1 MRMNKNLLSVTA
13 GIVSCV
19 VLVWLST
26 SIWGGEKTYELHPQV
41 GVPEYRSDAAR
52 AIDAYERLMER
63 YMDLTEG
70 NLIRVGADVQS
81 VIRKLDSIDG
91 KLAQLSTRIARI
103 EGALGLKQP
112 TLPTEEKLQPD
123 VAEKNPQE
131 KSSPPK

>member
-1 MRMNKNLLSVTA
+1 MRTNRNLLALAA
-13 GIVSCV
+13 GLVSCV
-19 VLVWLST
+19 VLILLST
-26 SIWGGEKTYELHPQV
+26 SIRGGEKTYELRPQV
-41 GVPEYRSDAAR
+41 GIPEYRSDAAR

-70 NLIRVGADVQS
+70 NLVGIGADVQS

-112 TLPTEEKLQPD
+112 PLPIEEKIQSEGAKKRPL
-123 VAEKNPQE
+123 K
-131 KSSPPK
+131 KSSPPM